1 MSDTNIGALIQA
13 LNTAFPASVT
23 DDSVYD
29 ILQRGAGV
37 RVEKAITLNGNGAQ
51 NDNLF
56 EITGEVEVLRIYGVC
71 TEATDATTCT
81 AASFDVYDGTAAY
94 PLTSAAG
101 VALSGMGVGGAVY
114 KDDVAANAAT
124 LDDNATGGIV
134 DGGGA
139 GYYTTFC
146 PFRTW
151 KKLGVSTY
159 IRFNFTGDAN
169 TDIDMNFYVDYIPLD
184 GGTLVAV

>member
-1 MSDTNIGALIQA
+1 MADTLTGAMA
-13 LNTAFPASVT
+13 RAFEIELVDPAT
-23 DDSVYD
+23 PDSPHDY
-29 ILQRGAGV
+29 LHRGAGV
-37 RVEKAITLNGNGAQ
+37 RMEKVLTLDGNGAQ
-51 NDNLF
+51 NDNIF
-56 EITGEVEVLRIYGVC
+56 EITGAVEVLRVYGEC

-81 AASFDVYDGTAAY
+81 AVSFDIWDGTAAY

-101 VALSGMGVGGAVY
+101 VDLSGIIVGGAVY
-114 KDDVAANAAT
+114 KDGVAAGAAT
-124 LDDNATGGIV
+124 FDDNATGGLV

-151 KKLGVSTY
+151 KKNGQTTY

-169 TDIDMNFYVDYIPLD
+169 TDIDMTFYIDYIPLD
-184 GGTLVAV
+184 GGDIAVA